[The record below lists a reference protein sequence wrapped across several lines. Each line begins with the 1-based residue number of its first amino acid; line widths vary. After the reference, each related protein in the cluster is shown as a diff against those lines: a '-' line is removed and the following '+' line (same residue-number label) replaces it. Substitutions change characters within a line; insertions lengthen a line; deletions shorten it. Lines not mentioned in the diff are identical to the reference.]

1 MKNRI
6 YKLEFTDFVGRKCER
21 IIPRKDIVS
30 AMDWAKGY
38 CRVNNVIVG
47 WVVTPSGKRY
57 IA

>member
-1 MKNRI
+1 MSKKT
-6 YKLEFTDFVGRKCER
+6 YKLEYTDFIGRKCER
-21 IIPRKDIVS
+21 IIPHKDIVS

-38 CRVNNVIVG
+38 CRVNNIIVG